1 MTTKDQWDQ
10 DVRNIDS
17 AIKNMVETMV
27 AEKVEPVAIT
37 AIDSVL
43 RIFMRW
49 IHAAQF
55 GDQEPEIVK
64 KSMINLISLMI
75 MEMALRVNRRDDING
90 GVSWIN
96 EFIIELGQELQ
107 HDVDSN
113 FAVRPNLIVHNGGKL
128 Q

>member
-1 MTTKDQWDQ
+1 MPTKDQWDK
-10 DVRNIDS
+10 DIRNIDA
-17 AIKNMVETMV
+17 AIKNMIEAMV
-27 AEKVEPVAIT
+27 QEKVEPVAIT

-43 RIFMRW
+43 RIFMKW

-64 KSMINLISLMI
+64 KSLINLISLMI
-75 MEMALRVNRRDDING
+75 MEMALRVNRRDDVNG
-90 GVSWIN
+90 GVTWIN

-107 HDVDSN
+107 HDVDVN
-113 FAVRPNLIVHNGGKL
+113 FTIRPTLTVHNGGKL